1 MAVFR
6 KKPTS
11 VIRTSVSKPD
21 SPRNWFIFLKPLLVL
36 LCVTLFYLVAINWSV
51 LLERLDSS
59 PIRSYALTHQP
70 RYTTNEDIRE
80 RLAKEPSLKGYFS
93 QDIQEVKAKLLEM
106 PWVKD
111 VSVRKIYPDKL
122 SITLLE
128 HRPVAVWN
136 NQQLLSE
143 YGNVFQLPKGRVEQ
157 EGLPIL
163 FGPDDQSKHVLE
175 AWKKI
180 QQDLSSRGLG
190 LHSVAID
197 NRGSWT
203 ITLGNGLELRLGRG
217 EWLPKI
223 DRFVAIFPDIDVPE
237 GKRLAY
243 VDLRYEHGASV
254 GFSNK

>member
-11 VIRTSVSKPD
+11 VIRTSASKPEL
-21 SPRNWFIFLKPLLVL
+21 SRNWFIFLKPLLVL
-36 LCVTLFYLVAINWSV
+36 LCVTLLYLFLTNWGNF
-51 LLERLDSS
+51 LEKLDQS
-59 PIRSYALTHQP
+59 PIRAYALTHQP

-80 RLAKEPSLKGYFS
+80 QLGKEPALKGYFS
-93 QDIQEVKAKLLEM
+93 QDIQEVKDKLLGM
-106 PWVKD
+106 PWVKE

-122 SITLLE
+122 SITLFE

-143 YGNVFQLPKGRVEQ
+143 NGTVFQLPKSRVEEAQ
-157 EGLPIL
+157 LPIL
-163 FGPDDQSKHVLE
+163 VGPDDKSKQVLD
-175 AWKKI
+175 AWAKI
-180 QQDLSSRGLG
+180 QQDLSTRGLG
-190 LHSVAID
+190 LRSVAID

-203 ITLGNGLELRLGRG
+203 IMLDNSVELRLGRG

-223 DRFVAIFPDIDVPE
+223 DRFVAIFPDIAVPE
-237 GKRLAY
+237 GKRLSY